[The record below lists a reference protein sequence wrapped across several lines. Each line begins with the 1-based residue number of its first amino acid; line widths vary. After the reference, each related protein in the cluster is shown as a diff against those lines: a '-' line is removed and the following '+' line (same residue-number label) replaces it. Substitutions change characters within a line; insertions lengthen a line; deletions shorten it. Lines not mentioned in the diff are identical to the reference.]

1 MTALRKIK
9 TRFSA
14 AVRLCARAIRDDTCE
29 TKSFFRWRVD
39 EVDGIET
46 IELKS
51 GIWTDNETWVMFML
65 MTLWRDVSADL
76 FSVVGRVR
84 PCSARF
90 FSPDHLRWGQCDQ

>member
-9 TRFSA
+9 TRVSA

-46 IELKS
+46 I
-51 GIWTDNETWVMFML
+51 
-65 MTLWRDVSADL
+65 
-76 FSVVGRVR
+76 
-84 PCSARF
+84 
-90 FSPDHLRWGQCDQ
+90 